1 VQSLEMEIPAARLA
15 GGIMA
20 NPPAPL
26 TRSRGAADLR
36 FKLRDRTTVFDTLY
50 QSGCLRVRMPA
61 SEPGLSPDAIVI
73 NTSGGLTGGDEISL
87 DCHWQIGTSAAL
99 CSQAAEK
106 IYRSTGP
113 DVQISNR
120 LHVHEGASAEWLPQE
135 TIIFDRAR
143 MNRKFEVDVACGARF
158 LALESLVFGRTAMGE
173 EVTSGF
179 VRDSWR
185 IRIGGALV
193 YADAFQIAGA
203 IARKLDRAAIGS
215 FARAF
220 GTILLIAQENL
231 AALVDDLRAAFAA
244 ARGRAAAS
252 QWNGILAARFLAPDG
267 EVLKHDIALALNVL
281 RAGRP
286 LPRAWRC

>member
-1 VQSLEMEIPAARLA
+1 
-15 GGIMA
+15 
-20 NPPAPL
+20 
-26 TRSRGAADLR
+26 
-36 FKLRDRTTVFDTLY
+36 
-50 QSGCLRVRMPA
+50 MPA
-61 SEPGLSPDAIVI
+61 SEPGFSPDAIVI

-87 DCHWQIGTSAAL
+87 DCHWQSGTSAVL

-106 IYRSTGP
+106 IYRSTGA

-120 LHVHEGASAEWLPQE
+120 LNVQDGANAEWLPQE

-143 MNRKFEVDVACGARF
+143 MRRSFEVDVARGARF
-158 LALESLVFGRTAMGE
+158 LAVESLVFGRTAMRE

-179 VRDSWR
+179 VRDCWR
-185 IRIGGALV
+185 VRIAGALV
-193 YADAFQIAGA
+193 YADAFQISGA
-203 IARKLDRAAIGS
+203 IARKLDRAAIGG

-220 GTILLIAQENL
+220 GTILLIADNV
-231 AALVDDLRAAFAA
+231 AALVNELRAAFAG
-244 ARGRAAAS
+244 ARGRAAVS

-267 EVLKHDIALALNVL
+267 EVLKHDIALALNVI